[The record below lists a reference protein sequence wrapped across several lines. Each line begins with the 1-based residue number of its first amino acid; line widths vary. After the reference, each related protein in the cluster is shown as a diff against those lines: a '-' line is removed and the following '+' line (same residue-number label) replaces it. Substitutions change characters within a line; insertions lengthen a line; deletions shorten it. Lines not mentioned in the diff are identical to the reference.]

1 METQPLDAPQP
12 DGMPAT
18 RGLNYFLADPN
29 LQFVCAT
36 VMAPDVIERARPHL
50 MEMGRIAGSEL
61 DALAAE
67 ADRNP
72 PQLRAYDERGRRVD
86 EIVRHPAYREMERIA
101 FSQFGLAAMSHR
113 AGVLGWP
120 TPVPHVVKYA
130 LS

>member
-36 VMAPDVIERARPHL
+36 VMAPNMIERARPHL
-50 MEMGRIAGSEL
+50 MEMGRLAGSEL

-72 PQLRAYDERGRRVD
+72 PQGDRHRVPSLRIRFDRRFAVAIKSID
-86 EIVRHPAYREMERIA
+86 IGAELEI
-101 FSQFGLAAMSHR
+101 
-113 AGVLGWP
+113 GV
-120 TPVPHVVKYA
+120 
-130 LS
+130 